1 MQPTVYVAESAIS
14 SGTAGSSSDG
24 ADNTLGVAVF
34 AGIIFVAGVSSILLQ
49 VGKNAPPQTP
59 TTVYSGPSLAYY
71 INKFTPTEIIEAP
84 APTQTETSSEAT
96 SESEISSVA
105 TGESESSSTT
115 SQIESSSITSTETQD
130 STPDVQ
136 QVPVE
141 SVAVLEPS
149 ASNADS
155 SS

>member
-1 MQPTVYVAESAIS
+1 MAETAIS

-24 ADNTLGVAVF
+24 AENTLGVAVF

-49 VGKNAPPQTP
+49 VGKTTPPQTP

-84 APTQTETSSEAT
+84 APTQTETSSVT
-96 SESEISSVA
+96 I
-105 TGESESSSTT
+105 GESESSSTT
-115 SQIESSSITSTETQD
+115 AQIESSSITSTETQD

-136 QVPVE
+136 QVQVE
-141 SVAVLEPS
+141 SGAVLEPS